1 MGLHVLRRTAEL
13 WLIRIRNVK
22 KVILTNG
29 LVKKSQKLP
38 VSEKKL
44 AKKYKNDY
52 ERRCRYEQL

>member
-1 MGLHVLRRTAEL
+1 MGLHVLRRTAKL
-13 WLIRIRNVK
+13 WLIRIQK
-22 KVILTNG
+22 CEKVILTNG

-44 AKKYKNDY
+44 VKKYKNDY